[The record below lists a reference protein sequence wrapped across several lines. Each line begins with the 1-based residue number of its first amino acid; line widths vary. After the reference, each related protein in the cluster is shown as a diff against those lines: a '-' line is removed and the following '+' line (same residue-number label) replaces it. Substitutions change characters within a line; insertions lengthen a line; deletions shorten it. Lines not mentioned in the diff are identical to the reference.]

1 MNLPFARQPYLYS
14 TTDFSMDA
22 QHMYVVSEAGIQSY
36 SQQFFVVTQK
46 NFKLFT
52 LKKNYTGA
60 QVITPASEKTLDF
73 INMINMYVPIAA
85 YVIHNQ
91 NYKFAEHVRLMNAV
105 LEDAIKILPTRINP
119 SQLSDQVYI
128 NSIAPVL
135 ENVLNSFK
143 RFSTAAVHVK
153 DVSDRKSW
161 LNEQLKGVM
170 SLFRKVY
177 NKAQKA
183 NLVTITVSHLTLNTT
198 HLTQDEIERKISI
211 QVQQIVCELLHEN
224 EQGVF
229 HLFHKSYRELS
240 GTYYTQIFVLT
251 DQNFVLTT
259 NSIALD
265 PNQSVDIN
273 SVVNQV
279 TYMFR
284 VNVAVLDVH
293 GLDGIDQNRVK
304 QEFQQYLS
312 SHQYLYYKSK
322 EISPDIIIVK

>member
-1 MNLPFARQPYLYS
+1 MNLPFARPPYLYS
-14 TTDFSMDA
+14 TTDFSIDS
-22 QHMYVVSEAGIQSY
+22 QHMYVASEAGIQY
-36 SQQFFVVTQK
+36 CSQQFFVVIQK

-52 LKKNYTGA
+52 LKKNYSGA
-60 QVITPASEKTLDF
+60 QVITPTSEKTLDF
-73 INMINMYVPIAA
+73 INMINMYVPIGA
-85 YVIHNQ
+85 YAIHNQ

-119 SQLSDQVYI
+119 SQLSDQIYI

-135 ENVLNSFK
+135 ENILNSFK
-143 RFSTAAVHVK
+143 RFSTGAVHIK
-153 DVSDRKSW
+153 DVADRKSW
-161 LNEQLKGVM
+161 INEHLKGVM

-198 HLTQDEIERKISI
+198 HLTQDETERKLSI

-224 EQGVF
+224 EQGIF
-229 HLFHKSYRELS
+229 HLFYKSYRDLS
-240 GTYYTQIFVLT
+240 GAYYTQIFVIT
-251 DQNFVLTT
+251 DQNFVFTT

-273 SVVNQV
+273 SATNQS
-279 TYMFR
+279 TYMFN
-284 VNVAVLDVH
+284 VNGVLLDVH
-293 GLDGIDQNRVK
+293 GLDGVDQDRVK
-304 QEFQQYLS
+304 QEFQQLLS

-322 EISPDIIIVK
+322 DISPDIVIVK